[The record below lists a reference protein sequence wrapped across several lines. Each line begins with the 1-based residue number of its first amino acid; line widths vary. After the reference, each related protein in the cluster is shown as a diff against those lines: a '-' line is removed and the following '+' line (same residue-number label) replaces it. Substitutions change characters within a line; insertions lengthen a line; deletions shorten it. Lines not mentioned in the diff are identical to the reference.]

1 MAIIANI
8 FIDQGADFSITV
20 NVADVDGTTLDLAGY
35 TAAAQMRKTYESSSS
50 SAAFTTSI
58 SSPTTDG
65 QVTLSLT
72 DTVTN
77 ALSPGRYVYDL
88 VVTSGGGL
96 KTRVVE
102 GQAVVTPGVTR

>member
-20 NVADVDGTTLDLAGY
+20 DVSDANGNQLNLAGY
-35 TAAAQMRKTYESSSS
+35 TAAAQIRKTYESSVL
-50 SAAFTTSI
+50 SATFTTAI

-72 DTVTN
+72 DTITK

-88 VVTSGGGL
+88 VVTDGSSIS
-96 KTRVVE
+96 TRVVE
-102 GQAVVTPGVTR
+102 GQAIVTPGVTR

>member
-20 NVADVDGTTLDLAGY
+20 DVSDANGNQLNLTGY
-35 TAAAQMRKTYESSSS
+35 SAAAQMRKTYESSSI
-50 SAAFTTSI
+50 SATFTTSI
-58 SSPTTDG
+58 AAADG

-72 DTVTN
+72 DTVTT

-88 VVTSGGGL
+88 VVTDGSSIS
-96 KTRVVE
+96 TRVVE
-102 GQAVVTPGVTR
+102 GQAIVTPGVTRS

>member
-20 NVADVDGTTLDLAGY
+20 NVADVDGTTLNLTGY
-35 TAAAQMRKTYESSSS
+35 TAAAQMRKTYESSTK
-50 SAAFTTSI
+50 SATFACSI
-58 SSPTTDG
+58 NAGAG
-65 QVTLSLT
+65 QVTMSLT
-72 DTVTN
+72 DSITT

-96 KTRVVE
+96 STRVVE
-102 GQAVVTPGVTR
+102 GQAIVTPGVTR

>member
-8 FIDQGADFSITV
+8 FIDQGADFAITV
-20 NVADVDGTTLDLAGY
+20 NVADVDGTTLDLASY
-35 TAAAQMRKTYESSSS
+35 TAAAQMRKTYESSNTSGT
-50 SAAFTTSI
+50 FTTSI

-65 QVTLSLT
+65 QVTLSMT
-72 DTVTN
+72 DTVTT

-102 GQAVVTPGVTR
+102 GQAIVTPGVTR

>member
-8 FIDQGADFSITV
+8 FIDQGADFSVTV

-35 TAAAQMRKTYESSSS
+35 TAAAQMRKTYESTST
-50 SAAFTTSI
+50 SATFTTAI

-72 DTVTN
+72 DTITN
-77 ALSPGRYVYDL
+77 AISPGRYVYDL
-88 VVTSGGGL
+88 VVTSGNKL